1 MGVKLDLRARAGSAP
16 ESNASKFPF
25 SRSAVPD
32 GFHYCPLAETD
43 SLRPGQ
49 ELQLRVPAVQCD
61 GPKRVEAGQ
70 ARPEHD
76 QSSFDHGGG
85 GTPRLESA
93 ISQGRQQR
101 RGEAEDLFA
110 VADQAA
116 ENG

>member
-1 MGVKLDLRARAGSAP
+1 MPGRNFVEVVPSRRPARRSIQKRAGRR
-16 ESNASKFPF
+16 F
-25 SRSAVPD
+25 
-32 GFHYCPLAETD
+32 
-43 SLRPGQ
+43 
-49 ELQLRVPAVQCD
+49 

-110 VADQAA
+110 VVDQAA